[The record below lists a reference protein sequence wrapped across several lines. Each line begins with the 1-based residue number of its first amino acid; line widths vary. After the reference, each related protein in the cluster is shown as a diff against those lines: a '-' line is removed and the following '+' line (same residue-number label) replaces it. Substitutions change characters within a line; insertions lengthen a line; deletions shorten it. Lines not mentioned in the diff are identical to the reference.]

1 MSRKFNCFK
10 VFFRFHFYTIRCVMV
25 RKFVHVVLFY
35 LFLIIFHVILS
46 ASTHVDALGYLVG
59 RVFVDDIGI

>member
-1 MSRKFNCFK
+1 
-10 VFFRFHFYTIRCVMV
+10 MV